1 MSSLDRSILKF
12 DSHLSDIASETCV
25 QDHPVA
31 SDACADPFEAT
42 RGALTAPLDFPAMNA
57 AIVPGDHVAIA
68 VDPNTPQVSRVLA
81 GVLQSLQ
88 ESDAANVSVVIGDEA
103 CGSTVTEIE
112 SVVGDA
118 AQVELHRP
126 SDRESLRFLGPD
138 ASGNP
143 MYLNRWLVDADF
155 VLPIMSGRSGDLD
168 RQHDLYG
175 FFPAFSDTASR
186 LHLLSPPPEAGVE
199 TADPNEPAWAL
210 GAQLILCVTSSTT
223 GEVADVVAGTV
234 DSIRKRL
241 QETRYVSQRR
251 SPTSLVVASLDGDH
265 QQQTWQNVARAAA
278 AAARVSDSG
287 GTIVLWT
294 RLSDAPSG
302 HLLSLTEPSVVLPS
316 GSQMLTE
323 DEFPSWDPMLAPAET
338 LRSLIQDYRVL
349 LRSELTPEQTES
361 IGIGHIE
368 SSEEL
373 SKLTRSFS
381 ACKILRA
388 ASFCGSTHNW
398 PETKIQ

>member
-1 MSSLDRSILKF
+1 
-12 DSHLSDIASETCV
+12 
-25 QDHPVA
+25 
-31 SDACADPFEAT
+31 
-42 RGALTAPLDFPAMNA
+42 
-57 AIVPGDHVAIA
+57 
-68 VDPNTPQVSRVLA
+68 
-81 GVLQSLQ
+81 
-88 ESDAANVSVVIGDEA
+88 
-103 CGSTVTEIE
+103 
-112 SVVGDA
+112 
-118 AQVELHRP
+118 
-126 SDRESLRFLGPD
+126 
-138 ASGNP
+138 
-143 MYLNRWLVDADF
+143 
-155 VLPIMSGRSGDLD
+155 
-168 RQHDLYG
+168 
-175 FFPAFSDTASR
+175 
-186 LHLLSPPPEAGVE
+186 
-199 TADPNEPAWAL
+199 
-210 GAQLILCVTSSTT
+210 
-223 GEVADVVAGTV
+223 VADVVAGTV

-278 AAARVSDSG
+278 AAARVSESG